1 MRDTLVSCR
10 TEDKCYCS
18 MDEFKADGDYSET
31 TWCDSDSCVSTTKCY
46 CQKEHKK
53 NNNTNS
59 NKNGKATHKGNNLAL
74 DYELFTTGGN
84 GRSVN
89 AHEALSV
96 KKSVEMAALFSNV
109 KLSQTTDITSLIPDK
124 TTKSQPK
131 RRGSNSSKN
140 SQITNKS
147 NHSDLIL
154 RRDMADKPPKR
165 LTKSEEYYQPLAQR
179 PVSSSLEDSLGYL
192 P

>member
-1 MRDTLVSCR
+1 
-10 TEDKCYCS
+10 
-18 MDEFKADGDYSET
+18 MDEFKTDGDFSET
-31 TWCDSDSCVSTTKCY
+31 TWCDSDSCISTTKCY
-46 CQKEHKK
+46 CQKDHRK
-53 NNNTNS
+53 TN
-59 NKNGKATHKGNNLAL
+59 NKNGKPAGRKGNNLAL
-74 DYELFTTGGN
+74 DYELFTQTGGN

-109 KLSQTTDITSLIPDK
+109 KLSQTTDITSIVPEK
-124 TTKSQPK
+124 SKSQHK
-131 RRGSNSSKN
+131 RRGSNSNK

-147 NHSDLIL
+147 SSSDLVL
-154 RRDMADKPPKR
+154 RKDIDKPPKR
-165 LTKSEEYYQPLAQR
+165 LTKSEEYYQPVGQR